1 MAGRFVGG
9 DMGDSTVIVLVFSD
23 SRIGIRPTFCEPE
36 ALVFQVLDDV
46 DIAGF
51 VGLPMPCAGAG
62 GVDGAGSTA
71 DRCIRGR
78 RRRALGHRVLCRSRF
93 RSTKEQVQWASGKSG
108 DVYPLRSL
116 VHIEAS
122 QLLR

>member
-51 VGLPMPCAGAG
+51 VGLPMPCAGPG
-62 GVDGAGSTA
+62 GLDGAGSTA
-71 DRCIRGR
+71 DRHIRGR
-78 RRRALGHRVLCRSRF
+78 RRRALEHRVLCRSRF
-93 RSTKEQVQWASGKSG
+93 RSTKEQIQCASGKSG
-108 DVYPLRSL
+108 NVYPLGSL
-116 VHIEAS
+116 VRIEAS
-122 QLLR
+122 QLLW